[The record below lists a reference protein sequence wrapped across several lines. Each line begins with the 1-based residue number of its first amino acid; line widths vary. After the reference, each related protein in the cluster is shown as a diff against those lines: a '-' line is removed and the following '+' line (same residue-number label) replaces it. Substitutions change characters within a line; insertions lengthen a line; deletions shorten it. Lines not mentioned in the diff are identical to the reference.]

1 MNSNEPQIDD
11 SGFLELLNARH
22 PLLMMALENPDDAVP
37 LNIEVGGS
45 FNTLV
50 ISGPNTGGKTVA
62 LKTAGLLSV
71 MALSGLHIP
80 SSADSTVGFF
90 SRVFADI
97 GDEQSIEQNLSTFSS
112 HMRQIVNVIDKADDR
127 SLVLLD
133 EVGAGTDPEE
143 GSALAMSILKDLTD
157 RGARTIASTH
167 HGALKLFASA
177 EKGMENGSMQFDP
190 KTLMPTFVFTT
201 GIPGR
206 SNAFEIASRL
216 GLKSDVIESARSFSS
231 KEQKDLN
238 TLVGEMSAKHTQ
250 LVTDLSSAR
259 DMKAR
264 VQRLAEEYERKLDE
278 VDREKKRVRKGA
290 AREQRRIIKDA
301 RELVEKV
308 VEEIRKEKASRE
320 SIVEARRKLMDEA
333 LKVEE
338 DLSER
343 DNRGEKPAR
352 IATGMKVRIS
362 GFDTPATVVTPPDN
376 QGRVRVLTRVGTIQI
391 PASRIH
397 QFDEPEVE
405 GDSTRVSATGDHE
418 VSASDATPLELDLRG
433 MRVDEIQEL
442 LESKLDRVMLHGLA
456 SISIIH
462 GKGTGA
468 LRRRVHEI
476 LSSSPH
482 VKNFRLGEWN
492 EGGSGVTVVE
502 LH

>member
-1 MNSNEPQIDD
+1 
-11 SGFLELLNARH
+11 
-22 PLLMMALENPDDAVP
+22 MALERPEDAVP
-37 LNIEVGGS
+37 LDIEVGGS

-62 LKTAGLLSV
+62 LKTAGLLCL

-80 SSADSTVGFF
+80 ASADSTVGFF
-90 SRVFADI
+90 SQVFADI

-143 GSALAMSILKDLTD
+143 GSALAMAILKNLTD

-167 HGALKLFASA
+167 HGALKLFASSQ
-177 EKGMENGSMQFDP
+177 KGMENGSMQFDSD
-190 KTLMPTFVFTT
+190 TLMPTFVFTT

-216 GLKSDVIESARSFSS
+216 GLNKDVIESALELTS

-238 TLVGEMSAKHTQ
+238 TLVGEMSAKHTR
-250 LVTDLSSAR
+250 LVSDLERTRSMRES
-259 DMKAR
+259 
-264 VQRLAEEYERKLDE
+264 VQRLAEEYERKIDE
-278 VDREKKRVRKGA
+278 VEREKKRIRKGA
-290 AREQRRIIKDA
+290 AKEQRRIIKNA

-308 VEEIRKEKASRE
+308 VEEIRKEQASRH
-320 SIVEARRKLMDEA
+320 SIVNAREKLMREAMHVEEGLSGDEA
-333 LKVEE
+333 GGK
-338 DLSER
+338 
-343 DNRGEKPAR
+343 KPMK
-352 IATGMKVRIS
+352 IEPGMKVRVGGMEDS
-362 GFDTPATVVTPPDN
+362 ATVLTAPDN
-376 QGRVRVLTRVGTIQI
+376 QDRVRLLTRVGTIQV
-391 PASRIH
+391 PSSRVYEIGERDADDEGSSTIVGH
-397 QFDEPEVE
+397 QLSEPS
-405 GDSTRVSATGDHE
+405 GA
-418 VSASDATPLELDLRG
+418 PLELDLRG

-442 LESKLDRVMLHGLA
+442 LESKLDRVMLDGLA
-456 SISIIH
+456 SLSIIH

-476 LSSSPH
+476 LSTSPH
-482 VKNFRLGEWN
+482 VKAFRLGEWN

-502 LH
+502 LL